1 MIKFLSSIKLT
12 ISLLILIIVLSVIGT
27 LIPQGETPGFYRHYS
42 PGWSGIILGL
52 QFDHLYRSPL
62 FLSLA
67 FLFLLNIL
75 FCSSQKLPAKFR
87 QVRGQNEFNQVE
99 GQSGSDKKF
108 VTGFSDWLG
117 FEPDSLAAGLK
128 QKRYRVKIEEASGQ
142 KTLLAQK
149 GRLGLFG
156 PEIVHL
162 ALVIII
168 IGGLI
173 SALFSQRISLAL
185 SEGQTA
191 ELPGKN
197 FSVRLDRFTTDYYP
211 DGSVKGWQS
220 LVSIIEQGRV
230 KKQKTVEV
238 NRPLKY
244 GGLNFFQMS
253 YGFDWDQTQVEL
265 EIKGTDLAASNLRL
279 RAGEKVQ
286 IGPGLTLSLI
296 TFIPDFELDE
306 EGQPASRSAEANN
319 PAALVQVTRE
329 GQSVYRGWLFYY
341 QPDLNRI
348 QSQPDFNLEIN
359 LKKFEAPVFSGLE
372 AAGDPGMNF
381 VWSGSILLFLGLLA
395 CFYAGYRQLAIR
407 VQPAGKPVL
416 VARCRHNQAA
426 FYQELEEL
434 LGQRP
439 VGRINS
445 ARKK

>member
-12 ISLLILIIVLSVIGT
+12 IALLILIIILSVIGT

-87 QVRGQNEFNQVE
+87 QARGQIEFNQVE

-128 QKRYRVKIEEASGQ
+128 QKHYRVKIEEASGQ

-253 YGFDWDQTQVEL
+253 YGFDWDSTW
-265 EIKGTDLAASNLRL
+265 K
-279 RAGEKVQ
+279 
-286 IGPGLTLSLI
+286 LI
-296 TFIPDFELDE
+296 
-306 EGQPASRSAEANN
+306 
-319 PAALVQVTRE
+319 
-329 GQSVYRGWLFYY
+329 
-341 QPDLNRI
+341 
-348 QSQPDFNLEIN
+348 
-359 LKKFEAPVFSGLE
+359 
-372 AAGDPGMNF
+372 
-381 VWSGSILLFLGLLA
+381 
-395 CFYAGYRQLAIR
+395 
-407 VQPAGKPVL
+407 
-416 VARCRHNQAA
+416 
-426 FYQELEEL
+426 
-434 LGQRP
+434 
-439 VGRINS
+439 
-445 ARKK
+445 